1 MDTQP
6 EPHPPRLLDQVRA
19 AIRARHYSR
28 RTEKADTTWI
38 RRFIVFHDKR
48 HPREMGQPEVTAYLT
63 HLATARKVS
72 ASTQN
77 QALSAILFLYREVLR
92 QELDWLDDVVRAK
105 RSIRVPTVL
114 TREEVSVL
122 LAQLAGT
129 PRLVALLMY
138 GGGLRLLEAL
148 QLRIK
153 DLDFAAGEIT
163 VHAGKGRKD
172 RRTILP
178 KRVQPALHAHLD
190 RVRRLH
196 HADLSVGAGHVALP
210 DSLALKYPT
219 AAHDWPWQ
227 WVFPATRAYRD
238 PETGQKRRHH
248 LHETVI
254 QQAIRTAR
262 LKAALTKPATSHT
275 LRHSFATHLLE
286 SGYDIRTIQELLGH
300 TDVATTMIYT
310 HVLNKG
316 GRGVKSPLDD

>member
-1 MDTQP
+1 
-6 EPHPPRLLDQVRA
+6 
-19 AIRARHYSR
+19 
-28 RTEKADTTWI
+28 
-38 RRFIVFHDKR
+38 
-48 HPREMGQPEVTAYLT
+48 MGQLEVTAYLT
-63 HLATARKVS
+63 HLATVRKVS

-114 TREEVSVL
+114 TRDEVAVL
-122 LAQLAGT
+122 IAPLAGT

-163 VHAGKGRKD
+163 VRAGKGRKD
-172 RRTILP
+172 RRTLLP
-178 KRVQPALHAHLD
+178 KRVQPALQAHLE

-196 HADLSVGAGHVALP
+196 HADLAVGAGHVALP
-210 DSLALKYPT
+210 DSLALKYST
-219 AAHDWPWQ
+219 ASNDWPWQ

-238 PETGQKRRHH
+238 PTTGPRRRHH

-254 QQAIRTAR
+254 QQAIRDAR
-262 LKAALTKPATSHT
+262 LKSGLTKPATSHT

-286 SGYDIRTIQELLGH
+286 AGYDIRTIQELLGH

-316 GRGVKSPLDD
+316 GRGVRSPLDD